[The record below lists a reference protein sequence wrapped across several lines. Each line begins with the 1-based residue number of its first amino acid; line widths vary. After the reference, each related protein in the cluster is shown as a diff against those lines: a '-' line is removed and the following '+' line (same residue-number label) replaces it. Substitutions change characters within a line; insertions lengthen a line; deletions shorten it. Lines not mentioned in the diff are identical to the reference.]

1 MHNRPIST
9 LANFS
14 PVFADSIDSV
24 QIEKLCAEYPYGQFP
39 LLIDGR
45 LVGVRLRIFAS
56 FCVRA
61 SSFDASTSDI
71 ESVTNPFWLKNVC
84 SPSSS
89 LDRSR
94 ADVFPSASAVIE
106 SSPELA
112 ELTASSGRISFMEL
126 TRCTGTNRGNF
137 PIVRVSAGSTILRSI
152 EGSNIATLSTF
163 SKTFVN

>member
-56 FCVRA
+56 SCVRA

-71 ESVTNPFWLKNVC
+71 ESVTNPFWSKNVC

-94 ADVFPSASAVIE
+94 ADVDRKS
-106 SSPELA
+106 
-112 ELTASSGRISFMEL
+112 
-126 TRCTGTNRGNF
+126 TRLNSCH
-137 PIVRVSAGSTILRSI
+137 
-152 EGSNIATLSTF
+152 
-163 SKTFVN
+163 